1 MLLICVRSAYSKLH
15 RWRHPAR
22 PRIHLCIASDHEGGG
37 VCERRLARHHPREDP
52 IREADRRRFGG
63 HKRPNVRQEAGDS
76 NHAKVD
82 CLATRVWPRQQQ
94 HPIRRLGL
102 ARSAEAAVVRHKLLR
117 RVQQRVPRT
126 LEVELRAIDDAWA
139 DELVLNGGS
148 REREDAVELGEDL
161 PRAQGAVTLS
171 GDAQQLAGCEWTDC
185 ASSSSESEARTCAAR
200 RGEESL
206 YTRHP

>member
-1 MLLICVRSAYSKLH
+1 M
-15 RWRHPAR
+15 
-22 PRIHLCIASDHEGGG
+22 
-37 VCERRLARHHPREDP
+37 
-52 IREADRRRFGG
+52 
-63 HKRPNVRQEAGDS
+63 
-76 NHAKVD
+76 
-82 CLATRVWPRQQQ
+82 
-94 HPIRRLGL
+94 
-102 ARSAEAAVVRHKLLR
+102 
-117 RVQQRVPRT
+117 PRT

-161 PRAQGAVTLS
+161 PRAQGAITLS

>member
-1 MLLICVRSAYSKLH
+1 MEAPRSTP
-15 RWRHPAR
+15 HPS
-22 PRIHLCIASDHEGGG
+22 LCIGSDHEGGG
-37 VCERRLARHHPREDP
+37 VCERRLARHHPREDR

-161 PRAQGAVTLS
+161 PRALAAVILGMRSSWQGCV
-171 GDAQQLAGCEWTDC
+171 WTDC

>member
-1 MLLICVRSAYSKLH
+1 M
-15 RWRHPAR
+15 
-22 PRIHLCIASDHEGGG
+22 
-37 VCERRLARHHPREDP
+37 
-52 IREADRRRFGG
+52 
-63 HKRPNVRQEAGDS
+63 RQEAGDS

-148 REREDAVELGEDL
+148 REREDAVELSEDL
-161 PRAQGAVTLS
+161 PRAQGAAVALW
-171 GDAQQLAGCEWTDC
+171 GCAAAGRAVWTDC

>member
-1 MLLICVRSAYSKLH
+1 M
-15 RWRHPAR
+15 
-22 PRIHLCIASDHEGGG
+22 
-37 VCERRLARHHPREDP
+37 
-52 IREADRRRFGG
+52 
-63 HKRPNVRQEAGDS
+63 RQEAGDS

-102 ARSAEAAVVRHKLLR
+102 ARSAEAAVIRHKLLR

-126 LEVELRAIDDAWA
+126 LEVELCAIDDAWA

-161 PRAQGAVTLS
+161 PRAQGAGTVS

-185 ASSSSESEARTCAAR
+185 ASSNSESEARTCTAR